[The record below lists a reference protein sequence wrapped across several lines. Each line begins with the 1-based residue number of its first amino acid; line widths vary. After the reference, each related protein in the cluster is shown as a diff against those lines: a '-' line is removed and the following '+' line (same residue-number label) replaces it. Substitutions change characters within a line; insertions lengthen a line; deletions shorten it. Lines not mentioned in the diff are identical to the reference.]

1 MSRRNI
7 VMKHFDEQRD
17 FMDERVK
24 SGIELYRKAFCK
36 VMFVDKEGNPIKD
49 IAFKATQKSHDF
61 NFGCNMF
68 LLDEF
73 ETEEKNQKYR
83 KIFPTAFNYA
93 IAPFYWDALEPEKGK
108 PRYAADSPK
117 FYRRPAP
124 DLILDYCEQNNIR
137 VKGHCLV
144 YDGFAP
150 DWMKHMDVPSI
161 KKEIAAHLKEISE
174 RYKDRIQDW
183 DILNEMLCWSCYELD
198 RTTRFFREE
207 DYVHYCF
214 EEAGR
219 HPFTRK
225 FINEAAGI
233 WENFHFNRSYYYL
246 LLKNLLQENVNFDC
260 IGLQFHQFVDKE
272 KEADYAL
279 NRYNPMRVYDVLDTY
294 ASLGKPLQI
303 SEITVASYNGD
314 NEDMEIQA
322 ELLENMYKI
331 WFSHK
336 AMDGVVYW
344 NLVDGYTWGGSN
356 GQGAL
361 DLNAGEN
368 RFGGGLLYHDLS
380 PKPAYRVLQQ
390 LLNEE
395 WHTQELVHTN
405 TETGIA
411 QFKGF
416 KGMYDVEFEYNGRK
430 YTKELHLDSRYDI
443 TNKIVID

>member
-1 MSRRNI
+1 MSRRDI

-17 FMDERVK
+17 FMEERVS

-36 VMFVDKEGNPIKD
+36 VMFVDKEGNPVKD
-49 IAFKATQKSHDF
+49 VAFKATQKSHDF

-73 ETEEKNQKYR
+73 ETEEKNRKYR
-83 KIFPTAFNYA
+83 ELFPTAFNYA

-124 DLILDYCEQNNIR
+124 DLILDYCEQNDIR

-144 YDGFAP
+144 YDAFAP
-150 DWMKHMDVPSI
+150 KWMKNMDVPAI
-161 KKEIAAHLKEISE
+161 KKEIAAHLKEVSD
-174 RYKDRIQDW
+174 RYQDRIQDW
-183 DILNEMLCWSCYELD
+183 DIINEMLVWNCYDLN
-198 RTTRFFREE
+198 RTTRFFREP

-219 HPFTRK
+219 RPFTRK
-225 FINEAAGI
+225 FINESKGI
-233 WENFHFNRSYYYL
+233 WEDFHFNLSHYYL

-260 IGLQFHQFVDKE
+260 IGLQFHQFVDRE

-279 NRYNPMRVYDVLDTY
+279 DRYNPMRVYDVLDTY
-294 ASLGKPLQI
+294 GSLGKPLQI
-303 SEITVASYNGD
+303 SEITIASYNGD
-314 NEDMEIQA
+314 SEDMEIQA

-344 NLVDGYTWGGSN
+344 NLVDGYTWAGN

-361 DLNAGEN
+361 DMNAGEN
-368 RFGGGLLYHDLS
+368 KFGGGLLYHDLS
-380 PKPAYRVLQQ
+380 PKPAYKVLQR

-395 WHTQELVHTN
+395 WHTEELVHTN

-416 KGMYDVEFEYNGRK
+416 KGMYDIEFEHNGRK
-430 YTKELHLDSRYDI
+430 YTKQLHLNSRYDI

>member
-1 MSRRNI
+1 MSRRDT
-7 VMKHFDEQRD
+7 VMKYFDEQRD
-17 FMDERVK
+17 YMDERVK
-24 SGIELYRKAFCK
+24 SGIELYRKGFCK
-36 VMFVDKEGNPIKD
+36 VMFVDKEGNPVKD
-49 IAFKATQKSHDF
+49 VAFKATQKSHDF

-83 KIFPTAFNYA
+83 EIFPTAFNYA

-117 FYRRPAP
+117 IYRRPAP
-124 DLILDYCEQNNIR
+124 DLILDYCDQNNIR

-144 YDGFAP
+144 YDAFAP
-150 DWMKHMDVPSI
+150 EWMKTLDVSAI
-161 KKEIAAHLKEISE
+161 KKEIAAHLKEVAD
-174 RYKDRIQDW
+174 RYQDRIQDW
-183 DILNEMLCWSCYELD
+183 DILNEMLCWSCYDLD
-198 RTTRFFREE
+198 RTTRFFRED

-214 EEAGR
+214 AEANR

-246 LLKNLLQENVNFDC
+246 LLKNLLSENVNFDC
-260 IGLQFHQFVDKE
+260 IGLQFHQFVPRE
-272 KEADYAL
+272 QEAAYAK
-279 NRYNPMRVYDVLDTY
+279 NRYNPMQIYDVLDTY
-294 ASLGKPLQI
+294 GSLGKPLQI

-314 NEDMEIQA
+314 SEDMELQA
-322 ELLENMYKI
+322 ELIENMYKI

-344 NLVDGYTWGGSN
+344 NLVDGYTWAGN
-356 GQGAL
+356 GKGAL
-361 DLNAGEN
+361 DMNAGEN
-368 RFGGGLLYHDLS
+368 KFGGGLLYHDLS
-380 PKPAYRVLQQ
+380 PKPAYKVLQK

-395 WHTQELVHTN
+395 WHTEELVHTN

-416 KGMYDVEFEYNGRK
+416 KGMYDIDFEYNGRK
-430 YTKELHLDSRYDI
+430 YTKKLHLDSRYDV
-443 TNKIVID
+443 TNKIVIE